1 MVIVAVIVVCGR
13 IFNEHIESLMKK
25 KREKFREMLDE
36 LATLELTSNWK
47 DIKKLIKEDPRYL
60 KYNNSEKCER
70 EFREYMI
77 DRTITAKVDLKELL
91 KECKLIT
98 HKSMEMV
105 KENPNHLKE
114 IQDILK
120 MDKRLVLIEIYLL
133 ISLEFAYIYYIFFY

>member
-1 MVIVAVIVVCGR
+1 
-13 IFNEHIESLMKK
+13 MKK

-36 LATLELTSNWK
+36 ITTLDLTSSWK

-70 EFREYMI
+70 EFRDYI
-77 DRTITAKVDLKELL
+77 VDKTLAAKGGLKELL

-98 HKSMEMV
+98 HKSHELV

-120 MDKRLVLIEIYLL
+120 MDKRYKTQK
-133 ISLEFAYIYYIFFY
+133 

>member
-1 MVIVAVIVVCGR
+1 
-13 IFNEHIESLMKK
+13 MKK

-36 LATLELTSNWK
+36 ITSLELTSSWK

-70 EFREYMI
+70 EFRDYI
-77 DRTITAKVDLKELL
+77 VDKTLTAKGALKELL

-98 HKSMEMV
+98 HKSHELF
-105 KENPNHLKE
+105 KENPNHLKD

-120 MDKRLVLIEIYLL
+120 MDKRYNRNKLIFVTSKLNTG
-133 ISLEFAYIYYIFFY
+133 FFSSPHPF